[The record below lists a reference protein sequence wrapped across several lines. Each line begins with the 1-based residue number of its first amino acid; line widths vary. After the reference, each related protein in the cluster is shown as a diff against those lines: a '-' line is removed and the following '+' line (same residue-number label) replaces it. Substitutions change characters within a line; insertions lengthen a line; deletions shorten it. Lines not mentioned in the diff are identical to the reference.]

1 MVLRMPDEEDVP
13 CGLGLVVVQ
22 PGRQLFFSGLQ
33 VPLPQVDQGQWF
45 SPDAEIRDGVSCAPA
60 HKSPPVFLTEGLP
73 GLVRHR
79 GGASAPLLLAP
90 GPPWAAGCEQNR
102 QAKLLCCPRPC
113 EETDSHSK
121 GTRDAERRKECL
133 WEGRWEMPTGWPH

>member
-1 MVLRMPDEEDVP
+1 MVLGVPDEEDVP

-33 VPLPQVDQGQWF
+33 APLPQVDQGQWF

-73 GLVRHR
+73 GSVRHR
-79 GGASAPLLLAP
+79 GGASAAP
-90 GPPWAAGCEQNR
+90 SLGA
-102 QAKLLCCPRPC
+102 RPAL
-113 EETDSHSK
+113 
-121 GTRDAERRKECL
+121 G
-133 WEGRWEMPTGWPH
+133 GWM